1 MHIQPKV
8 NNARRGVG
16 GHNCPEQDDTE
27 SGSERKKE
35 VHDTRTHTYN
45 VGGWVESE
53 GYTMIIIIIIIC
65 IVVYYIYVCL
75 ATSQPCSQR
84 WWRSSSTKTWRS
96 GGEPLIPLISWSIE
110 RRRRLFSLI
119 VHQIYNIIRGCY
131 ALAVS
136 AHRLY
141 IHTYNQVKVSK

>member
-45 VGGWVESE
+45 VGGVSGNLAALQSATVEE
-53 GYTMIIIIIIIC
+53 QQHEDM
-65 IVVYYIYVCL
+65 
-75 ATSQPCSQR
+75 A
-84 WWRSSSTKTWRS
+84 
-96 GGEPLIPLISWSIE
+96 E
-110 RRRRLFSLI
+110 
-119 VHQIYNIIRGCY
+119 
-131 ALAVS
+131 
-136 AHRLY
+136 
-141 IHTYNQVKVSK
+141 

>member
-27 SGSERKKE
+27 SGSESKKE

-53 GYTMIIIIIIIC
+53 GYTMIIIIIC
-65 IVVYYIYVCL
+65 IVVYYIYICVSGNL
-75 ATSQPCSQR
+75 AALQSAMVEEQQHEDMAE
-84 WWRSSSTKTWRS
+84 WR
-96 GGEPLIPLISWSIE
+96 EPLIPLIS
-110 RRRRLFSLI
+110 
-119 VHQIYNIIRGCY
+119 
-131 ALAVS
+131 
-136 AHRLY
+136 
-141 IHTYNQVKVSK
+141 